1 MPRKLTFL
9 FWDIKNKQKKV
20 HTGLKRLSTSN
31 GRATIL
37 NLLNTNQIYNLYFKS
52 SSYLGFIILSTLRPV
67 NTHTLQIWLKDSG
80 QLWEGKQT
88 LCESSALGSSVFLQL
103 ETRGGGAGGGE

>member
-9 FWDIKNKQKKV
+9 FWDIKNNNKKV
-20 HTGLKRLSTSN
+20 HTALECLSTSN

-52 SSYLGFIILSTLRPV
+52 FSYVCFIMLSTLKPI
-67 NTHTLQIWLKDSG
+67 NTHVANTDLTQGFSNPCVRAVIWVPQCFYSYRK
-80 QLWEGKQT
+80 
-88 LCESSALGSSVFLQL
+88 GSW
-103 ETRGGGAGGGE
+103 TTIIG